1 MPSVRD
7 LKIERPSGTLTDKVT
22 EALTRLI
29 RDGEYEPEARLPS
42 EKEMAER
49 FGVSRTVVREA
60 VSRLKSEGLVES
72 HQGKGAF
79 VRAASP
85 DMPFRIE
92 QGAAESVRSIL
103 QLVELRKGLEAEA
116 AALAAERRREGDVRE
131 IERALH
137 AVERAVDGSHA
148 GIEADK
154 AFHRSIARATGNPY
168 FLALWD
174 FLGQFLTNAMR
185 VTRAYEA
192 QRDELMTQV
201 RSEHRAIV
209 DAIGRRDP
217 EAARSAARHHLEQVA
232 LRITSADRGFWRD
245 AIQAQ
250 GGAAGSASAGS
261 DRASRRGRAQRG
273 A

>member
-29 RDGEYEPEARLPS
+29 REGEYGAEARLPS

-85 DMPFRIE
+85 DMPFRLE
-92 QGAAESVRSIL
+92 QGAAESIRSIL
-103 QLVELRKGLEAEA
+103 HILELRKGLEAEA
-116 AALAAERRREGDVRE
+116 AALAAERRREAELRD
-131 IERALH
+131 IDRALR
-137 AVERAVDGSHA
+137 AVERAVDGRQD
-148 GIEADK
+148 GVEADK
-154 AFHRSIARATGNPY
+154 AFHRAIARATGNPH

-174 FLGQFLTNAMR
+174 FLGQFLTSAMR

-201 RSEHRAIV
+201 RMEHEAIADAIV
-209 DAIGRRDP
+209 RRDP
-217 EAARSAARHHLEQVA
+217 EAARAAARHHLERVA
-232 LRITSADRGFWRD
+232 LRITSADRGFWLEAARGRPTSGP
-245 AIQAQ
+245 AATT
-250 GGAAGSASAGS
+250 AGSGRGPQRRPA
-261 DRASRRGRAQRG
+261 RRG
-273 A
+273 